1 MLKKVSEMTE
11 REVTFLLKRRGLTAP
26 GDPEQAR
33 RLAQEQRNK
42 DAERARNMTVR
53 ELKARGPI

>member
-1 MLKKVSEMTE
+1 MTE

-26 GDPEQAR
+26 ADPEQAR
-33 RLAQEQRNK
+33 SLAQEQRNK

-53 ELKARGPI
+53 ELKDWGQIQEKSAE